1 MRRSGP
7 APRPLEERFWPNVQK
22 SDGCWLWIAG
32 GDSAT
37 GYGRIRQGG
46 IGSPHLLT
54 HRVAWELTYGPI
66 PDGLFVCHH
75 CDNPR
80 CVRPDHLFL
89 GTIQT
94 NNADA
99 KRKGRTLTGEAWYA
113 AHPDRFQHWGRPWTV
128 ANGRPRRL
136 NPDPVTVRMR
146 WDVMHRDRMCVL
158 AQLEQG
164 HVCRDRYGNVH
175 RPDDIQRLTVE
186 HVKDELRMGKR
197 ASSDLSHLV
206 AMCHASNVTVPSK
219 AQRAAIR
226 EYLSERAA

>member
-1 MRRSGP
+1 
-7 APRPLEERFWPNVQK
+7 
-22 SDGCWLWIAG
+22 
-32 GDSAT
+32 
-37 GYGRIRQGG
+37 
-46 IGSPHLLT
+46 
-54 HRVAWELTYGPI
+54 
-66 PDGLFVCHH
+66 
-75 CDNPR
+75 
-80 CVRPDHLFL
+80 
-89 GTIQT
+89 
-94 NNADA
+94 
-99 KRKGRTLTGEAWYA
+99 
-113 AHPDRFQHWGRPWTV
+113 
-128 ANGRPRRL
+128 
-136 NPDPVTVRMR
+136 MR